1 MRVISLRKRTLL
13 YSLAI
18 VLLMAL
24 FALLFIYVRQT
35 YRVKVTKG
43 SVHHTL
49 EVITQSEKIH
59 RLAVQE
65 TMAHRGYI
73 ITNDS
78 SYLKPSFKA
87 RKELAT
93 TLNTLREL
101 V

>member
-49 EVITQSEKIH
+49 GIGEMK
-59 RLAVQE
+59 
-65 TMAHRGYI
+65 
-73 ITNDS
+73 
-78 SYLKPSFKA
+78 LKNVAPSFDI
-87 RKELAT
+87 
-93 TLNTLREL
+93 NTYGQWIIIF
-101 V
+101 VVPSVYPVKVVDGKCHAF